1 MACLALPLPC
11 LSFLLLLC
19 LSPSPTWLVAQGRV
33 DKARKVIVWLRDS
46 PLVEVGLDR
55 LSMTQDHEQ
64 LGFKGLFKDRTVHWV
79 ILIILGMGLA
89 NQLCRINMVLT
100 YTDYLNRGGR
110 LYPLWPGT
118 G

>member
-1 MACLALPLPC
+1 MP
-11 LSFLLLLC
+11 
-19 LSPSPTWLVAQGRV
+19 
-33 DKARKVIVWLRDS
+33 
-46 PLVEVGLDR
+46 
-55 LSMTQDHEQ
+55 
-64 LGFKGLFKDRTVHWV
+64 WV
-79 ILIILGMGLA
+79 ILIILGVGLA